1 MMKKLFA
8 VAFLL
13 MASLSLA
20 ACGKVPAGNVG
31 VKVYLLGSA
40 KGIDNEVLGP
50 GRYWV
55 GWNEELFIFPTFT
68 QNKTW
73 EANGEDKS
81 FTFQTAEG
89 MVVGA
94 DLGISYAVEPDKVS
108 TIFAKYRQGIDE
120 ITDIY
125 LRNMVRDA
133 LVTEG
138 SKLRVESVYGSGK
151 EDLMKAVELRVREQ
165 VEPIGLKVERIYWV
179 GQLRLPAEVLEKIN
193 AKVNADQITSQ
204 KTAEVEQAKADAK
217 KKEAEAEGDKNAAI
231 TRAEGEA
238 SANRIVAESLTDP
251 LVKYKSIEKWDGA
264 LPKFTGSSA
273 VPFIDTTKAIGQ

>member
-1 MMKKLFA
+1 MIKKLFA
-8 VAFLL
+8 
-13 MASLSLA
+13 LA
-20 ACGKVPAGNVG
+20 VLIAAALPLVACGKVPAGNVG
-31 VKVYLLGSA
+31 VKVYLLGSS

-55 GWNEELFIFPTFT
+55 GWNEELFTFPTFT

-73 EANGEDKS
+73 EAAGDDKS

-138 SKLRVESVYGSGK
+138 SKLRVESVYGAGK
-151 EDLMKAVELRVREQ
+151 EDLMKAVEQRVREQ

-204 KTAEVEQAKADAK
+204 KNAEVEQAKADAK
-217 KKEAEAEGDKNAAI
+217 KKEAEAEGDKSAAI
-231 TRAEGEA
+231 TRAQGEA
-238 SANRIVAESLTDP
+238 EANRIVAESLTDP

-264 LPKFTGSSA
+264 LPKFTGSNA
-273 VPFIDTTKAIGQ
+273 VPFIDTNKAVGQ